1 MQRLKRKAK
10 KVQERIDTKGDQKLG
25 EEEGSIDEMEWN

>member
-10 KVQERIDTKGDQKLG
+10 KVQERIDTKGEERLG
-25 EEEGSIDEMEWN
+25 EEEGSIDEIQWE

>member
-10 KVQERIDTKGDQKLG
+10 QVQERIDTKGEGKLG
-25 EEEGSIDEMEWN
+25 EEEGSIDEMQWG